1 MATQYAT
8 IAQFLDFQGLP
19 EREPRPSDP
28 EAAAVFDAE
37 TRRLNALLQ
46 QASDDVR
53 GLVRLARVRYANT
66 GLPRDAAVADAF
78 ARATAA
84 TAVHFEETGGA
95 SGNGDRFNSVSLIGV
110 QFSGPA
116 VAQSAGAARMSAQA
130 SSILA
135 SAGIFTTRVRY

>member
-1 MATQYAT
+1 MAVQYAT

-19 EREPRPSDP
+19 VREPRPSDP
-28 EAAAVFDAE
+28 EAAAEFDAE

-53 GLVRLARVRYANT
+53 LMVRLGRVRYANT
-66 GLPRDAAVADAF
+66 GLPRDAGVADAF
-78 ARATAA
+78 ARATSAL
-84 TAVHFEETGGA
+84 AVHFEETGGA

-116 VAQSAGAARMSAQA
+116 VAQSAGQSRHSAQA
-130 SSILA
+130 ASILA
-135 SAGIFTTRVRY
+135 AAGIFTTRVAR